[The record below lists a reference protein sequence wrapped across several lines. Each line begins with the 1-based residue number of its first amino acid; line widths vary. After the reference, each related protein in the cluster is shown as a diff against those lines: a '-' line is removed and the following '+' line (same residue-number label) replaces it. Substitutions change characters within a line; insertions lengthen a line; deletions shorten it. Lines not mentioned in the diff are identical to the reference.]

1 MNDFFVARGIVK
13 NFSMDSTELRVLKG
27 IDLDIPKGEILSIAG
42 PSGAGKST
50 LLHVLGL
57 IEQATSGTITFQG
70 REISAKN
77 RGRAGSL
84 RNISFGFVFQFY
96 HLIPELNV
104 LENVLLPKMIGSPFF
119 TWPFRKI
126 AYKRQAEAML
136 EKVGMKDRLLHKP
149 SELSGG
155 ERQRVAIARAVINNP
170 DILFCDEPTG
180 NLDVKTSEEI
190 INILWELNKV
200 FGMTI
205 IMVTHDL
212 NIAAKAHRQVRMVD
226 GLLSL

>member
-1 MNDFFVARGIVK
+1 MSDFFKARGIVK

-27 IDLDIPKGEILSIAG
+27 IDMDIAKGEILSIAG

-57 IEQATSGTITFQG
+57 IEQATSGTISFNG
-70 REISAKN
+70 MEISAKA
-77 RGRAGSL
+77 RGRAGAL
-84 RNISFGFVFQFY
+84 RNGSFGFVFQFY

-104 LENVLLPKMIGSPFF
+104 VENVLLPKMIGSPFF
-119 TWPFRKI
+119 TWPFRKA
-126 AYKRQAEAML
+126 AYRKQAEAML
-136 EKVGMKDRLLHKP
+136 EKVGMKDRLSHRP
-149 SELSGG
+149 AELSGG

-170 DILFCDEPTG
+170 EILFCDEPTG

-190 INILWELNKV
+190 INILWDLNKT

-212 NIAAKAHRQVRMVD
+212 NIAAKAHRQARMVD